1 MGKFRP
7 FARALACLAGA
18 LAVVLASGTPA
29 AAQTGNLV
37 GQVVNAETLQ
47 PLAGV
52 QVYIQGLDLG
62 TATNQNGRY
71 ILSVPAGSHEVAF
84 ESLGFGTQTV
94 TANVTA
100 DLATEINVSLRE
112 EALALDEIVVT
123 GTAGGTQRRA
133 IGNVVGSN
141 FANIALVL
149 AISAILLP
157 IDIEPFVLRRDL
169 PVMLLGFAAI
179 AGTLLPDG
187 RIGTLEGL
195 LLLSALLVYV
205 VWVVRVSRRRQAGGI
220 NIDVAGD
227 IAARESLPG
236 VLARLAGG
244 ILLLS
249 LGGHWL
255 VEGAVHIAAR
265 LGVSE
270 ALIGMTV
277 VAVGTSLPEIT
288 ASVISIL
295 RGHGSMA
302 VGNIV
307 GSNIWNT
314 FCVLGTAAAI
324 TPLPRG
330 DVSVAMLGIMA
341 AAGVAL
347 WIFCATSR
355 QINRLE
361 GAALLAGYI
370 GGQAWLFS

>member
-1 MGKFRP
+1 MSGGDVA
-7 FARALACLAGA
+7 ARK
-18 LAVVLASGTPA
+18 S
-29 AAQTGNLV
+29 
-37 GQVVNAETLQ
+37 
-47 PLAGV
+47 LAGV
-52 QVYIQGLDLG
+52 L
-62 TATNQNGRY
+62 
-71 ILSVPAGSHEVAF
+71 AG
-84 ESLGFGTQTV
+84 
-94 TANVTA
+94 
-100 DLATEINVSLRE
+100 
-112 EALALDEIVVT
+112 
-123 GTAGGTQRRA
+123 
-133 IGNVVGSN
+133 
-141 FANIALVL
+141 
-149 AISAILLP
+149 
-157 IDIEPFVLRRDL
+157 
-169 PVMLLGFAAI
+169 
-179 AGTLLPDG
+179 
-187 RIGTLEGL
+187 
-195 LLLSALLVYV
+195 
-205 VWVVRVSRRRQAGGI
+205 
-220 NIDVAGD
+220 
-227 IAARESLPG
+227 
-236 VLARLAGG
+236 LAGG
-244 ILLLS
+244 IFLLS

-341 AAGVAL
+341 AAGVVL

-370 GGQAWLFS
+370 GCQAWLFS

>member
-1 MGKFRP
+1 MKDILLILVG
-7 FARALACLAGA
+7 LGA
-18 LAVVLASGTPA
+18 LAGGGELLVRAAVTLGLRAGLSSLVTGLTIVALGTSAPELAVSIDA
-29 AAQTGNLV
+29 ALV
-37 GQVVNAETLQ
+37 GS
-47 PLAGV
+47 PG
-52 QVYIQGLDLG
+52 I
-62 TATNQNGRY
+62 
-71 ILSVPAGSHEVAF
+71 
-84 ESLGFGTQTV
+84 
-94 TANVTA
+94 
-100 DLATEINVSLRE
+100 
-112 EALALDEIVVT
+112 
-123 GTAGGTQRRA
+123 A

-187 RIGTLEGL
+187 RIGILEGL

-341 AAGVAL
+341 AAGVVL

-370 GGQAWLFS
+370 GCQAWLFS